1 MADPSNER
9 RRDPRHHARLV
20 VRFGRQR
27 DAAKA
32 FDTYSTNVSAGGL
45 CLRSI
50 SHHEVGEC
58 LQLDLTAGEERFTL
72 EGVVAWVLR
81 DTMGV
86 RFVNVRLSD
95 RERLEALVEQLRVEP
110 T

>member
-1 MADPSNER
+1 M
-9 RRDPRHHARLV
+9 
-20 VRFGRQR
+20 
-27 DAAKA
+27 
-32 FDTYSTNVSAGGL
+32 
-45 CLRSI
+45 
-50 SHHEVGEC
+50 
-58 LQLDLTAGEERFTL
+58 QLDLTAGEERFTL